1 MRKFFISTSILIV
14 LFSVSM
20 LGSCAKKDLTS
31 YLSSEVEEEIKENP
45 GTHKWYSFSNEN
57 FVEIEKP
64 EYAVSAALLPWTEAV
79 RISSFA
85 SGKNSSYATVNRL
98 GILTFKN
105 DKVTLSKDV
114 SVFANRTAGNLFL
127 VEGTPMFTVYKS
139 AFFNDTIKLPE
150 YKFDKSQHYFLVQY
164 DLGSKICYPVINCNN
179 LLDPPESEVIDYV
192 WDGINW
198 LCNAKTIAD
207 GKIKFSYLNWVPS
220 VSLTALSPVSAG
232 SGITVT
238 ESDKDTFRAAKAVEG
253 FDDIPDAIRKLL
265 TGLYE
270 KVPLE
275 VEVRTWNCSPKVYK
289 NKAGNSRMTE
299 LRAKAAIGE
308 GYSGAIFEDGTFY
321 FQGYIEG
328 HSIVREGR
336 PMVLR
341 LPKLPAGF
349 KYTDFV
355 ISENTLYASWEETT
369 FYRVSRSGFIAVNLD
384 KTLYGQKD

>member
-1 MRKFFISTSILIV
+1 MRKFLFSTGISILLIFASC
-14 LFSVSM
+14 LT
-20 LGSCAKKDLTS
+20 SCAKKNLTS
-31 YLSSEVEEEIKENP
+31 YLSDELEIQEAENP

-64 EYAVSAALLPWTEAV
+64 EYAVAAALLPWTEAV

-85 SGKNSSYATVNRL
+85 SGKNAAYATVNRL
-98 GILTFKN
+98 GILSFKN
-105 DKVTLSKDV
+105 DKVSLSKDV
-114 SVFANRTAGNLFL
+114 SVFANRTAGNLF
-127 VEGTPMFTVYKS
+127 VVDGTPMFTVYKS

-150 YKFDKSQHYFLVQY
+150 YKYDKSQHYFLVQY

-179 LLDPPESEVIDYV
+179 LLEPPESEIVDYV
-192 WDGINW
+192 WDGTNW
-198 LCNAKTIAD
+198 LCNAKTISD
-207 GKIKFSYLNWVPS
+207 GKIKFSYLNWMPT
-220 VSLTALSPVSAG
+220 VSLTALSPVSAA

-238 ESDKDTFRAAKAVEG
+238 ESDKDTFRAAKEVEG
-253 FDDIPDAIRKLL
+253 FDEIPDAIRKLL
-265 TGLYE
+265 SGLYE
-270 KVPLE
+270 KVPLQ
-275 VEVRTWNCSPKVYK
+275 VEVRTWNCSDKTYK

-299 LRAKAAIGE
+299 LHAKAAIGE

-321 FQGYIEG
+321 FQGYLEG

-384 KTLYGQKD
+384 KTLYGQKE